1 MFVWNKTQNIYSVN
15 NMRLGVFAYE
25 IILRQVSSN
34 ISSQIR
40 PTGVLR
46 HSHCEQRHYIICL
59 PFSQPSARREPPS
72 DTIYHS
78 GRGERLVLRL
88 RAWAA
93 DHTAQWAGER
103 IFSQEAALFA
113 LQYGYGGL
121 GASEAVPGH
130 KWAGELVDPDDARHP
145 TRGRGKGAGRRTKQ
159 RRPISLAP
167 IARGP
172 DP

>member
-46 HSHCEQRHYIICL
+46 RSRCEQWHYIICL

-78 GRGERLVLRL
+78 GRGERLVWRL

-93 DHTAQWAGER
+93 DHIPERIVER
-103 IFSQEAALFA
+103 IFSHEAALFA
-113 LQYGYGGL
+113 LQYGYSGL
-121 GASEAVPGH
+121 GASDAVPGH
-130 KWAGELVDPDDARHP
+130 KRASELVDPDDARHP
-145 TRGRGKGAGRRTKQ
+145 ARGRGQGAGRHTKAD
-159 RRPISLAP
+159 RIGGA
-167 IARGP
+167 
-172 DP
+172 